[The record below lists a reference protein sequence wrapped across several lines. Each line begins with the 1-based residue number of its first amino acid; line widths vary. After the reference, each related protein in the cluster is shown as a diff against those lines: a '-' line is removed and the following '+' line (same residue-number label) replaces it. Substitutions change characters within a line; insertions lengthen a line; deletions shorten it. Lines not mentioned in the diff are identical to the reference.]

1 MKRYFFD
8 LVSLDRSEY
17 DFRGH
22 ECSSLEHAFQMAELI
37 ALDLELRSEGEWSGW
52 TVKVR
57 NRDGKHLFSVPV
69 RSVDQVAA

>member
-8 LVSLDRSEY
+8 LVSLDRAEH
-17 DFRGH
+17 DFRGR
-22 ECSSLEHAFQMAELI
+22 ECSSPELALQMAELI

-57 NRDGKHLFSVPV
+57 NPDGQHFFSVPV
-69 RSVDQVAA
+69 RSIDSVAA